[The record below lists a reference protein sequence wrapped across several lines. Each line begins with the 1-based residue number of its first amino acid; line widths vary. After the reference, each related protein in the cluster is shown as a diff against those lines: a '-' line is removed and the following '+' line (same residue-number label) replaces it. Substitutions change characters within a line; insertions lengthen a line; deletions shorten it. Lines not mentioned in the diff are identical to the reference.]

1 MHVTFIKYFL
11 RCLFMTLKT
20 FLSRFLFI
28 SVLGVLLHFTYE
40 WSGDN
45 PIIALFSAVNEST
58 WEHLKLLFFPMLL
71 LTIIELLFTEKRQ
84 LPSNYL
90 FARTIGILS
99 GMAFIVI
106 AFYTLTGVFAKLP
119 DAVNIALYF
128 LGVFLALCIEN
139 KINRGN
145 SQNHSAFAAII
156 LLTLTIAFFVF
167 TKYPPSIGLFAN
179 PVLTGFHRSEGAD
192 CILRYALHGKAL
204 LF

>member
-1 MHVTFIKYFL
+1 
-11 RCLFMTLKT
+11 MTLKT

-45 PIIALFSAVNEST
+45 PIVALFSAVNEST

-119 DAVNIALYF
+119 DAVNITLYF

-156 LLTLTIAFFVF
+156 LLALTIAFFVF

>member
-1 MHVTFIKYFL
+1 
-11 RCLFMTLKT
+11 MTLKT

-45 PIIALFSAVNEST
+45 PIVALFSAVNEST

-71 LTIIELLFTEKRQ
+71 LTIIELLFTEKSQ

-90 FARTIGILS
+90 FARTIGIIS

-119 DAVNIALYF
+119 DAVNITLYF

-145 SQNHSAFAAII
+145 SQNHSAFAAI
-156 LLTLTIAFFVF
+156 LLLALTIAFFVF

>member
-1 MHVTFIKYFL
+1 
-11 RCLFMTLKT
+11 MTLKT

-45 PIIALFSAVNEST
+45 PIVALFSAVNEST
-58 WEHLKLLFFPMLL
+58 WDHLKLLFFPMLL

-145 SQNHSAFAAII
+145 SQNHSAFAAIV
-156 LLTLTIAFFVF
+156 LLALTIAFFVF

>member
-45 PIIALFSAVNEST
+45 PIVALFSAVNEST

>member
-1 MHVTFIKYFL
+1 
-11 RCLFMTLKT
+11 MTLKT

-45 PIIALFSAVNEST
+45 PIVALFSAVNEST

-128 LGVFLALCIEN
+128 LGVFLALYIEN

-145 SQNHSAFAAII
+145 SQNHSAFAAIV
-156 LLTLTIAFFVF
+156 LLALTIAFFVF

>member
-1 MHVTFIKYFL
+1 
-11 RCLFMTLKT
+11 MTLKT

-45 PIIALFSAVNEST
+45 PIVALFSAVNEST

-119 DAVNIALYF
+119 DSVNIAFYF

-145 SQNHSAFAAII
+145 SQNHSAFAAIV
-156 LLTLTIAFFVF
+156 LLALTIAFFVF

>member
-1 MHVTFIKYFL
+1 
-11 RCLFMTLKT
+11 MTLKT

-40 WSGDN
+40 WSDDN
-45 PIIALFSAVNEST
+45 PIVALFSAVNEST

-128 LGVFLALCIEN
+128 LGVFLALYIEN

-145 SQNHSAFAAII
+145 SQNHSAFAAIV
-156 LLTLTIAFFVF
+156 LLALTIAFFVF

>member
-1 MHVTFIKYFL
+1 
-11 RCLFMTLKT
+11 MTLKT

-45 PIIALFSAVNEST
+45 PIVALFS
-58 WEHLKLLFFPMLL
+58 
-71 LTIIELLFTEKRQ
+71 
-84 LPSNYL
+84 
-90 FARTIGILS
+90 
-99 GMAFIVI
+99 
-106 AFYTLTGVFAKLP
+106 
-119 DAVNIALYF
+119 AVNIALYF
-128 LGVFLALCIEN
+128 LGIFLALCIEN

-145 SQNHSAFAAII
+145 SQNHSAFAAIV
-156 LLTLTIAFFVF
+156 LLALTIAFFVF

>member
-1 MHVTFIKYFL
+1 
-11 RCLFMTLKT
+11 MTLKT

-45 PIIALFSAVNEST
+45 PIVALFSAVNEST

-119 DAVNIALYF
+119 DAVNITLYF

-145 SQNHSAFAAII
+145 SQNHSAFAAIV
-156 LLTLTIAFFVF
+156 LLALTIAFFVF

>member
-1 MHVTFIKYFL
+1 
-11 RCLFMTLKT
+11 MTLKT

-45 PIIALFSAVNEST
+45 PIVALFSAVNEST

-119 DAVNIALYF
+119 DAVNITLYF

-145 SQNHSAFAAII
+145 SQNHSAFAAIV
-156 LLTLTIAFFVF
+156 LLALTIAFFVF
-167 TKYPPSIGLFAN
+167 SKYPPSIGLFAN

>member
-1 MHVTFIKYFL
+1 
-11 RCLFMTLKT
+11 MTLKT

-45 PIIALFSAVNEST
+45 PIVALFSAVNEST

-71 LTIIELLFTEKRQ
+71 LTIIELLFTEKSQ

-90 FARTIGILS
+90 FARTIGIIS

-119 DAVNIALYF
+119 DAVNITLYF

-145 SQNHSAFAAII
+145 SQNHSAFAAIV
-156 LLTLTIAFFVF
+156 LLALTIAFFVF
-167 TKYPPSIGLFAN
+167 SKYPPSIGLFAN

>member
-1 MHVTFIKYFL
+1 
-11 RCLFMTLKT
+11 MTLKT

-45 PIIALFSAVNEST
+45 PIVALFSAVNEST

-119 DAVNIALYF
+119 NAVNIALYF

-145 SQNHSAFAAII
+145 SQNHSAFAAIV
-156 LLTLTIAFFVF
+156 LLALTIAFFVF

>member
-1 MHVTFIKYFL
+1 
-11 RCLFMTLKT
+11 MTLKT

-45 PIIALFSAVNEST
+45 PIVALFSAVNEST

-145 SQNHSAFAAII
+145 SQNHSAFAAIV
-156 LLTLTIAFFVF
+156 LLALTIAFFVF

-192 CILRYALHGKAL
+192 CILRYAPHGKAL

>member
-1 MHVTFIKYFL
+1 
-11 RCLFMTLKT
+11 MTLKT

-45 PIIALFSAVNEST
+45 PIVALFSAVNEST

-84 LPSNYL
+84 LPTNYL

-145 SQNHSAFAAII
+145 SQNHSAFAAIV
-156 LLTLTIAFFVF
+156 LLALTIAFFVF

>member
-1 MHVTFIKYFL
+1 
-11 RCLFMTLKT
+11 MTLKT

-45 PIIALFSAVNEST
+45 PIVALFSAVNEST

-106 AFYTLTGVFAKLP
+106 AFYTLTGGFAKLP

-145 SQNHSAFAAII
+145 SQNHSAFAAIV
-156 LLTLTIAFFVF
+156 LLALTIAFFVF

>member
-1 MHVTFIKYFL
+1 
-11 RCLFMTLKT
+11 MTLKT

-45 PIIALFSAVNEST
+45 PIVALFSAVNEST

-71 LTIIELLFTEKRQ
+71 LTIIELLFTEKSQ

-119 DAVNIALYF
+119 DAVNITLYF

-156 LLTLTIAFFVF
+156 LLALTIAFFVF

>member
-1 MHVTFIKYFL
+1 
-11 RCLFMTLKT
+11 MTLKT

-45 PIIALFSAVNEST
+45 PIVALFSAVNEST

-145 SQNHSAFAAII
+145 SQNHSAFAAIV
-156 LLTLTIAFFVF
+156 LLALTIAFFVF

-192 CILRYALHGKAL
+192 CILR
-204 LF
+204 

>member
-1 MHVTFIKYFL
+1 
-11 RCLFMTLKT
+11 MTLKT

-45 PIIALFSAVNEST
+45 PIVALFSAVNEST

-90 FARTIGILS
+90 FARTIEILS

>member
-1 MHVTFIKYFL
+1 
-11 RCLFMTLKT
+11 MTLKT

-28 SVLGVLLHFTYE
+28 SVLGVLLRFTYE

-45 PIIALFSAVNEST
+45 PIVALFSAVNEST

-145 SQNHSAFAAII
+145 SQNHSAFAAIV
-156 LLTLTIAFFVF
+156 LLALTIAFFVF

>member
-1 MHVTFIKYFL
+1 
-11 RCLFMTLKT
+11 MTLKT

-45 PIIALFSAVNEST
+45 PIVALFSAVNEST

-145 SQNHSAFAAII
+145 RQNHSAFAAIV
-156 LLTLTIAFFVF
+156 LLALTIAFFVF

>member
-45 PIIALFSAVNEST
+45 PIVALFSAVNEST

-145 SQNHSAFAAII
+145 SQNHSAFAAVI

-167 TKYPPSIGLFAN
+167 TNYPPSIGLFAN
-179 PVLTGFHRSEGAD
+179 PVLTSFHRFEGAD

>member
-1 MHVTFIKYFL
+1 
-11 RCLFMTLKT
+11 MTLKT

-45 PIIALFSAVNEST
+45 PSVALFSAVNEST

-119 DAVNIALYF
+119 DAVNITLYF

-156 LLTLTIAFFVF
+156 LLALTIAFFVF

-204 LF
+204 LFWSNRH

>member
-45 PIIALFSAVNEST
+45 PIVALFSAVNEST

-119 DAVNIALYF
+119 DAVNITLYF

-145 SQNHSAFAAII
+145 SQNHSAFAAIV
-156 LLTLTIAFFVF
+156 LLALTIAFFVF

>member
-1 MHVTFIKYFL
+1 
-11 RCLFMTLKT
+11 MTLKT

-28 SVLGVLLHFTYE
+28 SILGVLLHFTYE

-45 PIIALFSAVNEST
+45 PIVALFSAVNEST

-71 LTIIELLFTEKRQ
+71 LTIIELLFTEKSQ

-119 DAVNIALYF
+119 DAVNITLYF

-145 SQNHSAFAAII
+145 SQNHSAFAAIV
-156 LLTLTIAFFVF
+156 LLALTIAFFVF

-179 PVLTGFHRSEGAD
+179 PVPTGFHQSEGAD

>member
-1 MHVTFIKYFL
+1 
-11 RCLFMTLKT
+11 MTLKT

-45 PIIALFSAVNEST
+45 PIVALFSAVNEST

-90 FARTIGILS
+90 FARIIGILS

-145 SQNHSAFAAII
+145 SQNHSAFAAIV
-156 LLTLTIAFFVF
+156 LLALTIAFFVF

>member
-45 PIIALFSAVNEST
+45 PIVALFSAVNEST
-58 WEHLKLLFFPMLL
+58 WEHLKLLFFPLLL
-71 LTIIELLFTEKRQ
+71 LTIIELLFTEKKQ

>member
-1 MHVTFIKYFL
+1 
-11 RCLFMTLKT
+11 MTLKT

-45 PIIALFSAVNEST
+45 PIVALFSAVNEST

-71 LTIIELLFTEKRQ
+71 LTIIELLFTEKSQ

-90 FARTIGILS
+90 FARTIGIIS
-99 GMAFIVI
+99 DMAFIVI

-119 DAVNIALYF
+119 DAVNITLYF

-156 LLTLTIAFFVF
+156 LLALTIAFFVF

>member
-1 MHVTFIKYFL
+1 
-11 RCLFMTLKT
+11 MTLKT

-45 PIIALFSAVNEST
+45 PIVALFSAVNEST

-99 GMAFIVI
+99 GKAFIVI

>member
-1 MHVTFIKYFL
+1 
-11 RCLFMTLKT
+11 MTLKT

-45 PIIALFSAVNEST
+45 PIVALFSAVNEST
-58 WEHLKLLFFPMLL
+58 WEHLKLLFFPLLL

-145 SQNHSAFAAII
+145 SQNHSAFAAIV
-156 LLTLTIAFFVF
+156 LLALTIAFFVF

>member
-1 MHVTFIKYFL
+1 
-11 RCLFMTLKT
+11 MTLKT

-45 PIIALFSAVNEST
+45 PIVALFSAVNEST

>member
-45 PIIALFSAVNEST
+45 PIVALFSAVNEST

-145 SQNHSAFAAII
+145 SQNHSAFAAIV
-156 LLTLTIAFFVF
+156 LLALTIAFFVF

>member
-1 MHVTFIKYFL
+1 
-11 RCLFMTLKT
+11 MTLKT

-45 PIIALFSAVNEST
+45 PIVALFSAVNEST

-71 LTIIELLFTEKRQ
+71 LTIIELLFTEKSQ

-90 FARTIGILS
+90 FARTIGIIS

-119 DAVNIALYF
+119 DAVNITLYF

-156 LLTLTIAFFVF
+156 LLALTIAFFVF

>member
-1 MHVTFIKYFL
+1 
-11 RCLFMTLKT
+11 MTLKT

-45 PIIALFSAVNEST
+45 PIVALFSAVNEST

-71 LTIIELLFTEKRQ
+71 LTIIELLFAEKRQ

-119 DAVNIALYF
+119 DAVNITLYF

-145 SQNHSAFAAII
+145 SQNHSAFAAIV
-156 LLTLTIAFFVF
+156 LLALTIAFFVF

-179 PVLTGFHRSEGAD
+179 PVLTDFHRFEGAD

>member
-1 MHVTFIKYFL
+1 
-11 RCLFMTLKT
+11 MTLKT

-45 PIIALFSAVNEST
+45 PIVALFSAVNEST

-119 DAVNIALYF
+119 DAVNITLYF

-145 SQNHSAFAAII
+145 RQNHSAFAAII
-156 LLTLTIAFFVF
+156 LLALTIAFFVF

>member
-1 MHVTFIKYFL
+1 
-11 RCLFMTLKT
+11 MTLKT

-45 PIIALFSAVNEST
+45 PIVALFSAVNEST

-106 AFYTLTGVFAKLP
+106 AFYTLTGIFAKLP

-156 LLTLTIAFFVF
+156 LLALTIAFFVF

>member
-1 MHVTFIKYFL
+1 
-11 RCLFMTLKT
+11 MTLKT

-45 PIIALFSAVNEST
+45 PIVALFSAVNEST

-145 SQNHSAFAAII
+145 SQNHSAFAAIV
-156 LLTLTIAFFVF
+156 LLALTIAFFVF

-192 CILRYALHGKAL
+192 RILRYALHGKAL

>member
-1 MHVTFIKYFL
+1 
-11 RCLFMTLKT
+11 MTLKT

-45 PIIALFSAVNEST
+45 PIVALFSAVNEST

-90 FARTIGILS
+90 FARTTGILS
-99 GMAFIVI
+99 GMAFIVL

-119 DAVNIALYF
+119 DAVNITLYF

-156 LLTLTIAFFVF
+156 LLALTIAFFVF

>member
-1 MHVTFIKYFL
+1 
-11 RCLFMTLKT
+11 MTLKT

-45 PIIALFSAVNEST
+45 PIVALFSAVNEST

-71 LTIIELLFTEKRQ
+71 LTIIELLFAEKSQ

-119 DAVNIALYF
+119 DAVNITLYF

-145 SQNHSAFAAII
+145 SQNHSAFAAIV
-156 LLTLTIAFFVF
+156 LLALTIAFFVF

-179 PVLTGFHRSEGAD
+179 PVPTGFHQSEGAD